1 MTSICKA
8 QLDWDRFRW
17 AGASAAGGSFWAQLV
32 WGFVQWWYGIEGVL
46 LFYYVTVLLCGMGI
60 MSSSRGCFR
69 GWERRGRGV
78 CGSAEGFRVRRAVWD
93 GGGEVATTWG
103 TVR

>member
-17 AGASAAGGSFWAQLV
+17 AGASAAGGSSWAQLA

-60 MSSSRGCFR
+60 MSSSRGSEGLSGMGEEGKRCVWFR
-69 GWERRGRGV
+69 GGIQGTQSGVGWGR
-78 CGSAEGFRVRRAVWD
+78 
-93 GGGEVATTWG
+93 
-103 TVR
+103 